1 MTSCRKA
8 TKLISKQLDYPLSIN
23 EKAQLLLH
31 LSDCDQCVVF
41 EKQVYSIHNAA
52 KELSEDK
59 MSLKKPRNIKAPK
72 LSPEFKSKVR
82 KVIKIQLKKKR
93 K

>member
-31 LSDCDQCVVF
+31 LTDCDQCMVF
-41 EKQVYSIHNAA
+41 EKQVYSIRAAA
-52 KELSEDK
+52 KEFSENK
-59 MSLKKPRNIKAPK
+59 IASTKPRKTKAPK
-72 LSPEFKSKVR
+72 LSPKFKSKVL
-82 KVIKIQLKKKR
+82 KLINTQLKR
-93 K
+93 KIK